1 MIAFLQGQLIHLG
14 KDSVTLLTK
23 GVGYEVFVPNMILDD
38 LILDAHTSFWIH
50 TVVRDD
56 AISLFGFLTKEQR
69 HLFVS
74 LLKVDRVGPK
84 KALQILSSNASA
96 DQIITMIQS
105 KDVKS
110 LSALPKVGQKMA
122 EQIIFK
128 LKGQL
133 NIIEDIKNKSLSKHQ
148 TIASALI
155 NLGYK
160 MPDIEKA
167 ILHIPKESSL
177 EDGVKASLAFLSD
190 Q

>member
-1 MIAFLQGQLIHLG
+1 MIHLG
-14 KDSVTLLTK
+14 KNSVTLLTK
-23 GVGYEVFVPNMILDD
+23 GVGYEVFVPNATLDD
-38 LILDAHTSFWIH
+38 LTLDAHISFWVH

-56 AISLFGFLTKEQR
+56 GIILFGFLTKEQR

-74 LLKVDRVGPK
+74 LLKVDRIGPK
-84 KALQILSSNASA
+84 KALQILSSNVPT

-105 KDVKS
+105 KDIKS

-133 NIIEDIKNKSLSKHQ
+133 SIMEGGIKNTSLSKHQ
-148 TIASALI
+148 TIASALM

-160 MPDIEKA
+160 MPDIERA
-167 ILHIPKESSL
+167 ILHIPKDSSL
-177 EDGVKASLAFLSD
+177 EEGVKTSLAFLSN

>member
-1 MIAFLQGQLIHLG
+1 MIHLG

-23 GVGYEVFVPNMILDD
+23 GVGYEVFVPNATLDD
-38 LILDAHTSFWIH
+38 LTLDAHTSFWVH

-56 AISLFGFLTKEQR
+56 AIILFGFLTKEQR

-74 LLKVDRVGPK
+74 LLKVDRIGPK
-84 KALQILSSNASA
+84 KAIQILSSSVPT
-96 DQIITMIQS
+96 DQIIAMIQS
-105 KDVKS
+105 KDIKN
-110 LSALPKVGQKMA
+110 LSTLPKVGQKMA

-133 NIIEDIKNKSLSKHQ
+133 NIIETIKNEALSKHQ
-148 TIASALI
+148 TIASALM

-160 MPDIEKA
+160 TPDIERA

-177 EDGVKASLAFLSD
+177 EEGIKKSLAFLSN

>member
-1 MIAFLQGQLIHLG
+1 M
-14 KDSVTLLTK
+14 
-23 GVGYEVFVPNMILDD
+23 
-38 LILDAHTSFWIH
+38 
-50 TVVRDD
+50 
-56 AISLFGFLTKEQR
+56 
-69 HLFVS
+69 S
-74 LLKVDRVGPK
+74 LLKVDRIGPK
-84 KALQILSSNASA
+84 KALQILSSSVPT

-105 KDVKS
+105 RDIKS

-133 NIIEDIKNKSLSKHQ
+133 SIIENIKNESLSKHQ
-148 TIASALI
+148 TIASALM

-167 ILHIPKESSL
+167 IVHIPKESSL
-177 EDGVKASLAFLSD
+177 EEGVKAALAFLSN